1 MRDLSKAG
9 ADILS
14 NTVPD
19 SGTISRGLTAAGA
32 IGGGAY
38 NPAVIAPALAAYGA
52 GAVGSTRMAQKGIIG
67 LLDVLAKGGEKVGQ
81 EGLVAGGLLSQLM
94 GDE

>member
-1 MRDLSKAG
+1 MTYRRRRRHPEQHG
-9 ADILS
+9 ARLWDCQQ
-14 NTVPD
+14 
-19 SGTISRGLTAAGA
+19 GLTAAGA

-38 NPAVIAPALAAYGA
+38 NPAIIAPALAAYGA
-52 GAVGSTRMAQKGIIG
+52 GTVGSTRMAQKGIIG

-94 GDE
+94 GDQ